1 MTPENF
7 STYLEQNF
15 NFKPTE
21 SQKLWFPA
29 ISEFLFSKEPNTVF
43 LLKGYAGTG
52 KTTLISSLVR
62 GISRTG
68 FKIIQ
73 MAPTG
78 RAAKVMASYSKINA
92 RTIHKQIYYPKV
104 EKGGSMTFKLKPNK
118 YKNTLFVIDE
128 ASMIGDDRQ
137 QQRLFENGSL
147 IHDVIQ
153 YISQGTNCK
162 LLFVGDQAQ
171 LPPVHLELSP
181 ALDEKE
187 LQQFH
192 FNRVYTIELE
202 GVVRQAQNSGILK
215 NATQLRIELSE
226 GVYDQ
231 FRFDIEGEKDIAY
244 TNNGMDV
251 FEAVETAFSDAGV
264 DQTVFIVRSNKRA
277 NAYNSQIRKKIL
289 GLEDELAIGD
299 QLMVVKN
306 NYFWLDPESTPGFIA
321 NGDVVKVLAYH
332 ARKELYGFTF
342 AEVTVQLVDYPEEKP
357 FDTVLLLE
365 TLQSESASL
374 TYEEGNLLY
383 QAVLEDYASERS
395 KYKQFLKVKNN
406 PFFNALQ
413 VKYAYAVTCHKSQG
427 GQWEHVFIEKPYLP
441 EGPNKAYLR
450 WLYTAITRATKKLYL
465 LGFPDED
472 FVMIE

>member
-7 STYLEQNF
+7 SAYLEQNF

-92 RTIHKQIYYPKV
+92 RTIHKQIYYPKA

-181 ALDEKE
+181 ALDEQE

-306 NYFWLDPESTPGFIA
+306 NYFWLAPESTPSFIA

-374 TYEEGNLLY
+374 SYEEGNLLY

>member
-1 MTPENF
+1 MTAENF
-7 STYLEQNF
+7 CTYLEQNF

-29 ISEFLFSKEPNTVF
+29 ISTYLFSKQQNAVF

-52 KTTLISSLVR
+52 KTTLISALVR
-62 GISRTG
+62 GIASAG

-78 RAAKVMASYSKINA
+78 RAAKVMASYSKISA
-92 RTIHKQIYYPKV
+92 KTIHKQIYFPKA
-104 EKGGSMTFKLKPNK
+104 EKGGQMTFKLKPNK

-147 IHDVIQ
+147 LHDVIQ

-171 LPPVHLELSP
+171 LPPVHLQLSP
-181 ALDEKE
+181 ALDEEE
-187 LQQFH
+187 LKQFH
-192 FNRVYTIELE
+192 FDHVQVVELE
-202 GVVRQAQNSGILK
+202 RVVRQAQNSGILK
-215 NATQLRIELSE
+215 NATQLRIELSQ

-231 FRFDIEGEKDIAY
+231 FRFDIKEVQDIDY

-251 FEAVETAFSDAGV
+251 FDAVETAFSDAGV

-277 NAYNSQIRKKIL
+277 NAYNTQIRKKIL
-289 GLEDELAIGD
+289 GFEDELAIGD

-306 NYFWLDPESTPGFIA
+306 NYFWLSPDSAPGFIA
-321 NGDVVKVLAYH
+321 NGDVIKVTAYH
-332 ARKELYGFTF
+332 ARKELYGFIF
-342 AEVTVQLVDYPEEKP
+342 AEVTVQLVDYPDENP
-357 FDTVLLLE
+357 FDTVLLLD

-374 TYEEGNLLY
+374 TYEEGNRLY
-383 QAVLEDYASERS
+383 QSVLEDYASERS

-406 PFFNALQ
+406 LFFNALQ

-427 GQWEHVFIEKPYLP
+427 GQWKHVFVEKPYLP
-441 EGPNKAYLR
+441 EGPDKAYLR

-472 FVMIE
+472 FLTIE